1 MADPGSAGRRH
12 GAPFRVSRGG
22 WLLFVVVALLL
33 AASAYAVAARFARAD
48 LSARAAETE
57 IAVLQQRLMGR
68 LDEVRRQVRGF
79 AAETETPR
87 VAPDGDALERRARD
101 QAIVRLIPGACGS
114 G

>member
-87 VAPDGDALERRARD
+87 VAPDGDVLERRARE
-101 QAIVRLIPGACGS
+101 QAIARLIPGACGS